1 MGMTDEEAMLHD
13 TLSELKRQLRSND
26 SAKIVLIGDVMMD
39 CYIHGYANNL
49 NSRAP
54 VPVLR
59 ETSREE
65 DVGAAAHVAR
75 GLRSMG
81 LSSHLFGVVGDDTAG
96 LSIIESLEAEGVTT
110 HGIAIVE
117 DRTTTVKTRML
128 ASRESLIR
136 DEQLLLRWD
145 SAEDDPVP
153 DEASVALYEQAID
166 DLQGASALIA
176 SDYGQGVIT
185 DQGAEKLF
193 SAAKKGNVPVIA
205 DPKLT
210 GLHRTENVDWIL
222 FQSQGL
228 ELMRRRIGAST
239 GAEAAEKLIQ
249 QYNWSHLV
257 VLSGE
262 AGVTIYSADEETVHA
277 PCGLIDLRQMIG
289 LIDAAAVAIAFSQSR
304 GLDVSSTALLAN
316 AACECILGAERTD
329 AFVLSKDDLIHR
341 VGEHVWNL
349 QVSKR

>member
-1 MGMTDEEAMLHD
+1 MGMTDEEANLHD
-13 TLSELKRQLRSND
+13 TLSELKRHLRSD
-26 SAKIVLIGDVMMD
+26 ETGKIVLIGDVMMD

-81 LSSHLFGVVGDDTAG
+81 MRSHLFGVVGDDSAG
-96 LSIIESLEAEGVTT
+96 LGIIESLEAEGVTT

-145 SAEDDPVP
+145 IEEDDPVP
-153 DEASVALYEQAID
+153 DEASHALYEQAIQ
-166 DLQGASALIA
+166 DLEGASALIA

-185 DQGAEKLF
+185 DQGAERLF
-193 SAAKKGNVPVIA
+193 AAAKQMAVPVIA

-210 GLHRTENVDWIL
+210 GLHRTEGVDWTL

-228 ELMRRRIGAST
+228 ELMRRRLGAST
-239 GAEAAEKLIQ
+239 GAEAAEKLLAHYQ
-249 QYNWSHLV
+249 WTPLV
-257 VLSGE
+257 VLAGE
-262 AGVTIYSADEETVHA
+262 AGVTRYSAEEDPGHA
-277 PCGLIDLRQMIG
+277 PGGLVDLRQMIG
-289 LIDAAAVAIAFSQSR
+289 LIDAAAVAIAFSLSR
-304 GLDVSSTALLAN
+304 GLDVHSTALLAN

-329 AFVLSKDDLIHR
+329 SFVLSKDDLIHR

>member
-117 DRTTTVKTRML
+117 DRTTTQPPSNPECDHTDL
-128 ASRESLIR
+128 SSLSESSRS
-136 DEQLLLRWD
+136 
-145 SAEDDPVP
+145 
-153 DEASVALYEQAID
+153 
-166 DLQGASALIA
+166 ASAA
-176 SDYGQGVIT
+176 GESRSCSSGPCWTQG
-185 DQGAEKLF
+185 F
-193 SAAKKGNVPVIA
+193 N
-205 DPKLT
+205 
-210 GLHRTENVDWIL
+210 
-222 FQSQGL
+222 
-228 ELMRRRIGAST
+228 
-239 GAEAAEKLIQ
+239 
-249 QYNWSHLV
+249 
-257 VLSGE
+257 
-262 AGVTIYSADEETVHA
+262 
-277 PCGLIDLRQMIG
+277 
-289 LIDAAAVAIAFSQSR
+289 
-304 GLDVSSTALLAN
+304 SS
-316 AACECILGAERTD
+316 C
-329 AFVLSKDDLIHR
+329 
-341 VGEHVWNL
+341 
-349 QVSKR
+349 